1 MNLNPFEIEIL
12 RLLSIG
18 KAQRELPALLNKTQN
33 VIDGTIKRAR
43 DKNGMNT
50 TVELV
55 LTAYKNN
62 LL

>member
-1 MNLNPFEIEIL
+1 MDLNSFEIQLL
-12 RLLSIG
+12 RLLSQG
-18 KAQRELPALLNKTQN
+18 KTQRELTSLLNKTQN

-55 LTAYKNN
+55 LTAYKNK